1 MSVTARAASVDALW
15 ELHDVLH
22 AEGPGVGLPLV
33 LLERLRTALGC
44 EALAFNAMDSRRER
58 HRFMQVATADESDEV
73 LNPENDEIDAVFWQR
88 YWGADCSWPDQTTDL
103 TQVLRQSDVTTRRD
117 WLANPMSEL
126 FGDGQEHEVMVA
138 WPDGGPGQTLR
149 LLAWRGQGRDFDEND
164 VLLLELLQ
172 PHLHA
177 AYLKAEA
184 GRQRL
189 AGSGVG
195 RLTERQH
202 AVLGLVREG
211 HTNYS
216 IGRALGISEGT
227 VRTHLQNIYCL
238 LGVSSRTAA
247 VMELEQSL
255 PR

>member
-15 ELHDVLH
+15 ELHEVLH

-44 EALAFNAMDSRRER
+44 DALAFNAMDSRKAR
-58 HRFMQVATADESDEV
+58 HRFGQAATEDGSGEWPEPEPDEDE
-73 LNPENDEIDAVFWQR
+73 AWFWQH
-88 YWGADCSWPDQTTDL
+88 YWGADCSWPDRATDL

-126 FGDGQEHEVMVA
+126 FPDDAHEVMTV

-149 LLAWRGQGRDFDEND
+149 LLAWREGGRDFDEND
-164 VLLLELLQ
+164 VLLLELLR

-184 GRQRL
+184 ERQRL
-189 AGSGVG
+189 SGSGVG
-195 RLTERQH
+195 RLTGRQRD
-202 AVLGLVREG
+202 VLGLVRDG

-227 VRTHLQNIYCL
+227 VRTHLQNIYAL